1 MLRHTRTPRALSR
14 QPHRLMKDQRRQVR
28 VVDLD
33 QEVQESF
40 AAGKGKGMVTKGP
53 KGFLEGALLN
63 REVAAAHD
71 KFMADVEVRAR
82 GCGCFFPLFLFFR
95 FAVPSLYRL
104 LVAPGFLFWGSFGG
118 LVFL

>member
-1 MLRHTRTPRALSR
+1 M
-14 QPHRLMKDQRRQVR
+14 
-28 VVDLD
+28 VDLD
-33 QEVQESF
+33 QKVQESF

-82 GCGCFFPLFLFFR
+82 GCGCFFPVFF
-95 FAVPSLYRL
+95 FFKVCGAFFVPSR
-104 LVAPGFLFWGSFGG
+104 GGSWFSFLGIIWGPRVS
-118 LVFL
+118 LKVCSPPPAA